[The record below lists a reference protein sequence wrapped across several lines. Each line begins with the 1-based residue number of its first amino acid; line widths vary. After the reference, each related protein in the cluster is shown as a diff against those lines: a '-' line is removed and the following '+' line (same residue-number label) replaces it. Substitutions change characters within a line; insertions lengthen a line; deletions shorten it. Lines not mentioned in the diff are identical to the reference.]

1 MPTTPQVTPFV
12 TGSAASVAIDT
23 GEKPPLGLQAELVYP
38 DGTTTRWD
46 SDSREAK
53 DTPMGI
59 SFKTQRYTGFADA
72 SFTLPRPIDRD
83 YPDLGLLD
91 GINLIGYDGAVA
103 YEGWA
108 GSIPRSLQQTPQIG
122 LQIQGWM
129 ASAKDQTF
137 VECYV
142 DRDLSKWGSPSA
154 YRAAAIIGAGYS
166 LGTVGS
172 NLDEAGHP
180 SVEVSFSGSWAA
192 PYKAMTEAWWLP
204 RAGIVLKA
212 LYYAFVSST
221 ATAAGFT
228 VAALLSSDD
237 KTTAIDSVGLG
248 SAPKT
253 GYLLNTGTRTAAF
266 FQLINTAAGGGA
278 QGATYN
284 AVLESLAVY
293 GAHGL
298 PGRGGDPLGFTV
310 SEMMENI
317 AQRWAP
323 KLDTSGIEE
332 TTFVVPHA
340 SFLGETYPYD
350 AWQTLNAYHR
360 WEMAVYEDR
369 KLLYKPI
376 DLTDYDWEVRASDP
390 GTTFQLQGDD
400 STHLCN
406 GVTVRYTDLSTG
418 YETRLS
424 PDDFAELRDDS
435 PDNPANLNG
444 RKLYT
449 PMSLSVP
456 TTQEGAIQ
464 IGRTY
469 LAEFN
474 QAQAPGT
481 ITVKGHIRDR
491 AGHWQQA
498 WKVRAGDRL
507 IIADLSNDAVR
518 VVGETS
524 WEHDSK
530 TLTIA
535 VDSSLKRLDP
545 ILARLGVAIEA
556 SNLAL
561 P

>member
-1 MPTTPQVTPFV
+1 MAT
-12 TGSAASVAIDT
+12 
-23 GEKPPLGLQAELVYP
+23 ERPPLGLQAELVYP
-38 DGTTTRWD
+38 DGTTVRWD

-53 DTPMGI
+53 DTPMGL

-72 SFTLPRPIDRD
+72 TFTLPRLPGRD

-91 GINLIGYDGAVA
+91 AINLVGYDGSVA

-108 GSIPRSLQQTPQIG
+108 GSIPRSLQQTPQVA
-122 LQIQGWM
+122 LQMQGWM
-129 ASAKDQTF
+129 QHAKDETF

-142 DRDLSKWGSPSA
+142 DRDLSKWVGPS
-154 YRAAAIIGAGYS
+154 RSRLVELVAGNFS
-166 LGTVGS
+166 VGS
-172 NLDEAGHP
+172 SGQVFDASGTP
-180 SVEVSFSGSWAA
+180 GVELALSDSWAS
-192 PYKAMTEAWWLP
+192 PYKPLAEALWAPAPGITLGAIYYNVLGVSVAIGEPNWNLY
-204 RAGIVLKA
+204 AGLASNDDLASPTSKRITGVESG
-212 LYYAFVSST
+212 YVT
-221 ATAAGFT
+221 GEGPVGF
-228 VAALLSSDD
+228 LQFFE
-237 KTTAIDSVGLG
+237 TTTPG
-248 SAPKT
+248 
-253 GYLLNTGTRTAAF
+253 GT
-266 FQLINTAAGGGA
+266 
-278 QGATYN
+278 QGATFY
-284 AVLESLAVY
+284 AHMGSAVY

-298 PGRGGDPLGFTV
+298 TRRGSDPGGFYV
-310 SEMMENI
+310 SDMMANI
-317 AQRWAP
+317 ASRWTP
-323 KLDTSGIEE
+323 KLDTSGIED

-340 SFLGETYPYD
+340 SFLDDTAPYN

-360 WEMAVYEDR
+360 WEMAVYEGR
-369 KLLYKPI
+369 KLLFYPN

-400 STHLCN
+400 YTHLCN
-406 GVTVRYTDLSTG
+406 GVTVRYTDLNTG

-424 PDDFAELRDDS
+424 PDDFAELRDES
-435 PDNPANLNG
+435 PDNPANLNS
-444 RKLYT
+444 RRLYT

-456 TTQEGAIQ
+456 TTQEAALQ

-474 QAQAPGT
+474 QAQAPGA
-481 ITVKGHIRDR
+481 ITVQGHVRDR

-507 IIADLSNDAVR
+507 LISDLSNDAVR

-524 WEHDSK
+524 WDHDSK

>member
-1 MPTTPQVTPFV
+1 MAT
-12 TGSAASVAIDT
+12 
-23 GEKPPLGLQAELVYP
+23 ERPPLGLQAELVYP
-38 DGTTTRWD
+38 DGTTQRWD
-46 SDSREAK
+46 SDAREAK
-53 DTPMGI
+53 DTPQGL

-91 GINLIGYDGAVA
+91 AINLIGYDGAVG

-108 GSIPRSLQQTPQIG
+108 GSIPRSLQGTPQIG
-122 LQIQGWM
+122 LQMQGWM

-137 VECYV
+137 VEVYV
-142 DRDLSKWGSPSA
+142 DRDLSKWTAPSA
-154 YRAAAIIGAGYS
+154 ATTARIIEENYS
-166 LGTVGS
+166 LGTIGQL
-172 NLDEAGHP
+172 LDEAGSP
-180 SVEVSFSGSWAA
+180 AVELSFSDAWVS
-192 PYKAMTEAWWLP
+192 PYRPQVQPWWLP
-204 RAGIVLKA
+204 RAGVKLGA
-212 LYYAFVSST
+212 LYYDLSGYNAKTMSGVDTNWILTAYLLSNDKGTGETDHTAGTLWPAGAGYLT
-221 ATAAGFT
+221 ATGDRTA
-228 VAALLSSDD
+228 AALLMYYNV
-237 KTTAIDSVGLG
+237 TPGGTAG
-248 SAPKT
+248 
-253 GYLLNTGTRTAAF
+253 AAYF
-266 FQLINTAAGGGA
+266 TQWTK
-278 QGATYN
+278 
-284 AVLESLAVY
+284 LAVY
-293 GAHGL
+293 GTHGL
-298 PGRGGDPLGFTV
+298 TRRGEDPGGFYV
-310 SEMMENI
+310 SDMMRNI

-340 SFLGETYPYD
+340 SFLDETAPYD

-376 DLTDYDWEVRASDP
+376 DLTDYDWQVRTDEP
-390 GTTFQLQGDD
+390 GTTLDLQGDD

-406 GVTVRYTDLSTG
+406 GVTVRYTDLDTG

-424 PDDFAELRDDS
+424 PNDFSELRDNS

-444 RKLYT
+444 RPLYT
-449 PMSLSVP
+449 SMSLSVP

-507 IIADLSNDAVR
+507 VLSNQPNDSVR

-524 WEHDSK
+524 WDHETK